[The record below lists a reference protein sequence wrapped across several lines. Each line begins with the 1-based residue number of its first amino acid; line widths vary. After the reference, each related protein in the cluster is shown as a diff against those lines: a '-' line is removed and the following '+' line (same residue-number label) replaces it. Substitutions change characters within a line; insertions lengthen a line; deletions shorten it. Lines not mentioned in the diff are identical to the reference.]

1 MTSSKLVSKNNIIL
15 FFFSIL
21 PISFISGNAVL
32 ELNIFFII
40 IFFLRELFFDKDYFG
55 KILKNKF
62 FYLLVSLWFYLIIN
76 ALFGLNYE
84 DSLRRSIF
92 FFRYIFLIF
101 ALVYFLRNKQ
111 IRDKVINIYT
121 LILLFI
127 SFDIFFEFIFGK
139 NILGFESPMKNERIV
154 SFFKDELIVGSFLAS
169 FLFIIFGKFFNED
182 KKILSAILFTIFS
195 VSILITG
202 ERSISIKILISIFL
216 IIFFVL
222 ESPKLK
228 IYTALFTILLISLIF
243 TNNNLNMRYKNFL
256 THFEKNFKKEDIY
269 GSILETKYLNQSL
282 FSYELLKNNY
292 LLGVGTKNYSS
303 ACRNLKNTSK
313 KTVIQKNAIHCYTHP
328 HQFYYEFVSEH
339 GIIGS
344 IIILTILISLFLN
357 KSYIFTKN
365 DKRKLFIFKIYFI
378 ISMVPIFPTG
388 SFFSSLQLFQFFLN
402 YAIYLVYYE
411 TKRSNYKKGE
421 LK

>member
-256 THFEKNFKKEDIY
+256 THFEKNFQKDDIY
-269 GSILETKYLNQSL
+269 KSVLETKYLNQSL
-282 FSYELLKNNY
+282 FSY
-292 LLGVGTKNYSS
+292 
-303 ACRNLKNTSK
+303 
-313 KTVIQKNAIHCYTHP
+313 
-328 HQFYYEFVSEH
+328 
-339 GIIGS
+339 
-344 IIILTILISLFLN
+344 
-357 KSYIFTKN
+357 
-365 DKRKLFIFKIYFI
+365 
-378 ISMVPIFPTG
+378 
-388 SFFSSLQLFQFFLN
+388 
-402 YAIYLVYYE
+402 
-411 TKRSNYKKGE
+411 
-421 LK
+421 

>member
-1 MTSSKLVSKNNIIL
+1 MTYSKLVSKNNVIL

-21 PISFISGNAVL
+21 PISFICGNAVL

-40 IFFLRELFFDKDYFG
+40 IFFLRELFLDKEYFS
-55 KILKNKF
+55 KILKTKF
-62 FYLLVSLWFYLIIN
+62 FYLLISLWFYLIIN
-76 ALFGLNYE
+76 ALFALNYE
-84 DSLRRSIF
+84 VSLRRSIF
-92 FFRYIFLIF
+92 FFRYILLIF
-101 ALVYFLRNKQ
+101 AFLYFLRGEQ
-111 IRDKVINIYT
+111 IRNKIINIYT

-169 FLFIIFGKFFNED
+169 FLFIIFGKFFNEN

-222 ESPKLK
+222 ENPRLK
-228 IYTALFTILLISLIF
+228 IYTTLFSILLISLVF
-243 TNNNLNMRYKNFL
+243 TNDNINIRYKNFL
-256 THFEKNFKKEDIY
+256 THFEKNFQKDDIY
-269 GSILETKYLNQSL
+269 KSVLETKYLNQSL

-303 ACRNLKNTSK
+303 ACRNLKKTSK
-313 KTVIQKNAIHCYTHP
+313 KTVIQENAVHCYTHP
-328 HQFYYEFVSEH
+328 HQFYYEFISEH

-344 IIILTILISLFLN
+344 IIIIGILISLISN
-357 KSYIFTKN
+357 KSYVFTKK

-411 TKRSNYKKGE
+411 AKYLDYRKNKD
-421 LK
+421 

>member
-1 MTSSKLVSKNNIIL
+1 MTSSKLISKNNIIL

-40 IFFLRELFFDKDYFG
+40 IFFLRELFTDKEYFFG
-55 KILKNKF
+55 ILKNKF
-62 FYLLVSLWFYLIIN
+62 FLLLISLWFYLIIN
-76 ALFGLNYE
+76 ALFGVNYE
-84 DSLRRSIF
+84 VSLRRAIF

-101 ALVYFLRNKQ
+101 AFVYFFRDEKIRNA
-111 IRDKVINIYT
+111 VINIYT
-121 LILLFI
+121 LILLLV

-182 KKILSAILFTIFS
+182 KTVLSAILFTIFA

-202 ERSISIKILISIFL
+202 ERSVSIKVLISIVL

-222 ESPKLK
+222 KNPKLK
-228 IYTALFTILLISLIF
+228 IYIALFSILFISLIF
-243 TNNNLNMRYKNFL
+243 TNNNLNTRYLSFFG
-256 THFEKNFKKEDIY
+256 HFEKNFKKEDIY
-269 GSILETKYLNQSL
+269 KSVLETKYLNQSL
-282 FSYELLKNNY
+282 FSYEILKDNY
-292 LLGVGTKNYSS
+292 FSGVGTKNYLS
-303 ACRNLKNTSK
+303 ACRDLKDVSK
-313 KTVIQKNAIHCYTHP
+313 KDIIQVNAVHCYTHP
-328 HQFYYEFVSEH
+328 HQFYYELISEH

-344 IIILTILISLFLN
+344 IIILCILFNLFSN
-357 KSYIFTKN
+357 KSNNFTKK
-365 DKRKLFIFKIYFI
+365 DKRELFIFKIYFI
-378 ISMVPIFPTG
+378 LSLVPILPTG

-411 TKRSNYKKGE
+411 SKYLNYKKN
-421 LK
+421 KI

>member
-1 MTSSKLVSKNNIIL
+1 MTSSKLISKNNIIL

-40 IFFLRELFFDKDYFG
+40 IFFLKELFTDKEYFFG
-55 KILKNKF
+55 ILKNKF
-62 FYLLVSLWFYLIIN
+62 FLLLISLWFYLIIN
-76 ALFGLNYE
+76 ALFGVNYE
-84 DSLRRSIF
+84 VSLRRAIF

-101 ALVYFLRNKQ
+101 AFVYFFRDEKIRNA
-111 IRDKVINIYT
+111 VINIYT
-121 LILLFI
+121 LILLLV

-182 KKILSAILFTIFS
+182 KTVLSAILFTIFA

-202 ERSISIKILISIFL
+202 ERSVSIKVLISIVL

-222 ESPKLK
+222 KNPKLK
-228 IYTALFTILLISLIF
+228 IYIALFSILFISLIF
-243 TNNNLNMRYKNFL
+243 TNNDLNTRYLSFFG
-256 THFEKNFKKEDIY
+256 HFEKNFKKEDIY
-269 GSILETKYLNQSL
+269 KSVLETKYLNQSL
-282 FSYELLKNNY
+282 FSYEILKDNY
-292 LLGVGTKNYSS
+292 FSGVGTKNYLS
-303 ACRNLKNTSK
+303 ACRDLKDVSK
-313 KTVIQKNAIHCYTHP
+313 KDIIQVNAVHCYTHP
-328 HQFYYEFVSEH
+328 HQFYYELISEH

-344 IIILTILISLFLN
+344 IIILCILFNLFSN
-357 KSYIFTKN
+357 KSNNFTKK
-365 DKRKLFIFKIYFI
+365 DKRELFIFKIYFI
-378 ISMVPIFPTG
+378 LSLVPILPTG

-411 TKRSNYKKGE
+411 SKYLNYKKN
-421 LK
+421 KI